1 MQNIVLHFNIK
12 LTYFIFSLAEN
23 KLFIN
28 FIIEQLFVHWC
39 DFFNEILKIANEM
52 KISTMPNEMEQE
64 YFFNSN
70 EQLQLRLNEQEKLID
85 SLKEIEKKYQDL
97 FNNSIDGIYKSTEE
111 GKFIE
116 VNASFVEMLGYD
128 SKEELLNID
137 IKSQLYFD
145 ASERDQQWSLSHRTL
160 KKSDIYRLRKK
171 DGSEIW
177 VEDYGRNVH
186 GSNGEIIYYE
196 GILRDVSEK
205 KKYDDVLDV
214 LLKISKKGYSTASL
228 KEFSA
233 YIQSELGRIIDT
245 SNFYIAFI
253 NKEKQTINIPFI
265 SGEDSE
271 EEFPAEK
278 SMTAHLIKTNK
289 PILIYADG
297 LKKLLQQNII
307 KLIGPSA
314 KVWLGVPLR
323 VDEEV
328 IGAIVVQS
336 YDNENSYKESDIE
349 LMEFVSSHISL
360 AIQRKKIHQETLISK
375 QILRN
380 VLDNIPINVF
390 WKDTAS
396 NFLGVNAI
404 SLKEMDL
411 ENESDVIGKSD
422 FDFYDKI
429 NATKYKADEQAIML
443 SGKAKL
449 NYQESHIKNG
459 ENRRYVSNKLPIFD
473 EKNHVIG
480 IVGTS
485 EDITERMEIQM
496 ELEKLT
502 GELKLQ
508 NDTKNKFF
516 SIISHD
522 LINPIAGII
531 GFSELLKENSADL
544 PPKKINSFATI
555 INKSANF
562 TLSLL
567 HDLLE
572 WSRVQIGSIE
582 PDKEIFMLND
592 LLAHNI
598 AGINSLVTSKQIGLA
613 SKLQSNS
620 RVYADKKMISTVM
633 RNLLSNAIKFTP
645 KGGTI
650 TISSEEI
657 SLNDKKLIE
666 ITITDTGIGISEENV
681 NKLFKIEH
689 NYRSTGTNNEAG
701 TGLGLILCKEFIEKN
716 NGTIKVKS
724 EQNVGSSFIFTV
736 EAAS

>member
-1 MQNIVLHFNIK
+1 
-12 LTYFIFSLAEN
+12 
-23 KLFIN
+23 
-28 FIIEQLFVHWC
+28 
-39 DFFNEILKIANEM
+39 M
-52 KISTMPNEMEQE
+52 KIIDKQDETILGIVPN
-64 YFFNSN
+64 NN
-70 EQLQLRLNEQEKLID
+70 EELLLRISDQEKLID
-85 SLKEIEKKYQDL
+85 SLKEIENKYQNL
-97 FNNSIDGIYKSTEE
+97 FNNSIDGIYKSTDE

-116 VNASFVEMLGYD
+116 VNSSMVEMLGYD

-137 IKSQLYFD
+137 IKNQLYFD
-145 ASERDQQWSLSHRTL
+145 ISERNQVLSIEQRTF

-177 VEDYGRNVH
+177 VEDHGRNMYDI
-186 GSNGEIIYYE
+186 NGNLIYYE
-196 GILRDVSEK
+196 GILRDVSDK
-205 KKYDDVLDV
+205 KKNDDVLDV
-214 LLKISKKGYSTASL
+214 LLKISKKGNAVSSL
-228 KEFSA
+228 KDFVQH
-233 YIQSELGRIIDT
+233 IQSELGRIIDT

-265 SGEDSE
+265 TGEESE
-271 EEFPAEK
+271 EVFPAEK
-278 SMTAHLIKTNK
+278 SMTAHLINTNK
-289 PILIYADG
+289 PIFILENGI
-297 LKKLLQQNII
+297 KKLLKENII
-307 KLIGPSA
+307 KLVGSSA

-336 YDNENSYKESDIE
+336 YDNENAFKQSDIE
-349 LMEFVSSHISL
+349 LLEFVSSHISL
-360 AIQRKKIHQETLISK
+360 AIQRKRIYQETLISK
-375 QILRN
+375 QILRK
-380 VLDNIPINVF
+380 VLDHIPINVF

-404 SLKEMDL
+404 SLKGMAL
-411 ENESDVIGKSD
+411 ESESDIIGKSD
-422 FDFYDKI
+422 FDFFDI
-429 NATKYKADEQAIML
+429 NDAEKYRADEVAIML

-449 NYQESHIKNG
+449 NYEEGQIKNG
-459 ENRRYVSNKLPIFD
+459 ENRYFVSNKSPIFD
-473 EKNHVIG
+473 KNNNVIG

-485 EDITERMEIQM
+485 EDITERREIQI

-502 GELKLQ
+502 GELKIQ
-508 NDTKNKFF
+508 NETKNKFF

-531 GFSELLKENSADL
+531 GFSELLKENHSDL
-544 PPKKINSFATI
+544 EPEKIKNFSTI

-582 PDKEIFMLND
+582 PNKEIFILSD

-598 AGINSLVTSKQIGLA
+598 AGVSSLAFSKKIGLI
-613 SKLQSNS
+613 SDFRQKLS
-620 RVYADKKMISTVM
+620 VYADKKMISTIM
-633 RNLLSNAIKFTP
+633 RNVLSNAIKFTP
-645 KGGTI
+645 QGGTI

-657 SLNDKKLIE
+657 SLDGIKLIE
-666 ITITDTGIGISEENV
+666 TTVTDTGIGMSKEKLKN
-681 NKLFKIEH
+681 LFKIEH

-701 TGLGLILCKEFIEKN
+701 TGMGLILCKEFIEKN

-724 EQNVGSSFIFTV
+724 ELKVGSSFIFTV
-736 EAAS
+736 EASS

>member
-1 MQNIVLHFNIK
+1 MKNP
-12 LTYFIFSLAEN
+12 TTSDEN
-23 KLFIN
+23 KL
-28 FIIEQLFVHWC
+28 
-39 DFFNEILKIANEM
+39 KY
-52 KISTMPNEMEQE
+52 PNNTESELL
-64 YFFNSN
+64 N
-70 EQLQLRLNEQEKLID
+70 RLSEQEKLID
-85 SLKEIEKKYQDL
+85 SLKEIENKYQDL

-116 VNASFVEMLGYD
+116 VNSSMVEMLGYD

-137 IKSQLYFD
+137 IKTQLYFD
-145 ASERDQQWSLSHRTL
+145 VSEMDQALSIEQRTL

-171 DGSEIW
+171 DGSGIW
-177 VEDYGRNVH
+177 VEDHGRNMFDI
-186 GSNGEIIYYE
+186 NGNLVYYE

-205 KKYDDVLDV
+205 KKNDDVFDV
-214 LLKISKKGYSTASL
+214 LLKISKKGNAVSSL
-228 KEFSA
+228 KDFVQ

-265 SGEDSE
+265 SGEESE

-278 SMTAHLIKTNK
+278 SMTAHLINTNK
-289 PILIYADG
+289 PILIYEKG
-297 LKKLLQQNII
+297 LNKLFQQNVI
-307 KLIGPSA
+307 KQIGPMS

-336 YDNENSYKESDIE
+336 YDNENAFKQSDIE
-349 LMEFVSSHISL
+349 LLEFVSSHISL
-360 AIQRKKIHQETLISK
+360 AIQRKKTHLETLISK
-375 QILRN
+375 QILRK
-380 VLDNIPINVF
+380 VLDSIPINVY
-390 WKDTAS
+390 WKDTDS
-396 NFLGVNAI
+396 NFLGCNAI
-404 SLKEMDL
+404 SLREMAL
-411 ENESDVIGKSD
+411 ESESDIIGKSD
-422 FDFYDKI
+422 FDFYDK
-429 NATKYKADEQAIML
+429 NDAANYKADEVAIML

-449 NYQESHIKNG
+449 NYEEGQIKNG
-459 ENRRYVSNKLPIFD
+459 ENRYYVSNKLPIFD
-473 EKNHVIG
+473 ENNNTIG

-485 EDITERMEIQM
+485 EDITERREIQI

-502 GELKLQ
+502 GELKIQ
-508 NDTKNKFF
+508 NETKNKFF

-531 GFSELLKENSADL
+531 GFSELLKENSAGL
-544 PPKKINSFATI
+544 EPEKIKKFSTI

-582 PDKEIFMLND
+582 PNKEIFMLSD

-598 AGINSLVTSKQIGLA
+598 AGVSSLAFSKNIGLT
-613 SKLQSNS
+613 SNFHQKLS
-620 RVYADKKMISTVM
+620 VYADKKMISTIM

-645 KGGTI
+645 QGGII

-657 SLNDKKLIE
+657 SLNGKKLIE
-666 ITITDTGIGISEENV
+666 TTITDTGIGMSEGNV
-681 NKLFKIEH
+681 NKLFKIEY

-701 TGLGLILCKEFIEKN
+701 TGLGLILCKDFIEKN

-724 EQNVGSSFIFTV
+724 ELNVGSSFIFTV
-736 EAAS
+736 ESTS

>member
-1 MQNIVLHFNIK
+1 MENPTTSGGNLPKYLNN
-12 LTYFIFSLAEN
+12 TEAELL
-23 KLFIN
+23 KRLSD
-28 FIIEQLFVHWC
+28 Q
-39 DFFNEILKIANEM
+39 EILIN
-52 KISTMPNEMEQE
+52 
-64 YFFNSN
+64 
-70 EQLQLRLNEQEKLID
+70 
-85 SLKEIEKKYQDL
+85 SLKEIQNKYQDL
-97 FNNSIDGIYKSTEE
+97 CNDSIDGIYKSTEE

-116 VNASFVEMLGYD
+116 VNSSMVEMLGYD

-137 IKSQLYFD
+137 IKTQIYFEV
-145 ASERDQQWSLSHRTL
+145 SERDQQLANDHRTF

-177 VEDYGRNVH
+177 VEDHGRNMFDI
-186 GSNGEIIYYE
+186 NGNLLYYE

-205 KKYDDVLDV
+205 KKNDDVLDV
-214 LLKISKKGYSTASL
+214 LLKISKKGNSVSSL
-228 KEFSA
+228 KDFVQ
-233 YIQSELGRIIDT
+233 YIQSELERVIDT

-271 EEFPAEK
+271 EVFPAEK
-278 SMTAHLIKTNK
+278 SMTVHLINTNK
-289 PILIYADG
+289 PLLFYSEDVDLLI
-297 LKKLLQQNII
+297 KKDII
-307 KLIGPSA
+307 KQIGPMS

-336 YDNENSYKESDIE
+336 YDNRDAFKQSDIE
-349 LMEFVSSHISL
+349 LLEFVSSHISL
-360 AIQRKKIHQETLISK
+360 AIQRKKIYQETLISK
-375 QILRN
+375 QILRT

-390 WKDTAS
+390 WKDTES

-404 SLKEMDL
+404 SLKEMSL
-411 ENESDVIGKSD
+411 ESESDIIGKSD
-422 FDFYDKI
+422 FDFFDR
-429 NATKYKADEQAIML
+429 NDAEKYRADEVAIML

-449 NYQESHIKNG
+449 NYEEGHQIKNDR
-459 ENRRYVSNKLPIFD
+459 NKYYVSNKMPIFD
-473 EKNHVIG
+473 ENNKVIG

-485 EDITERMEIQM
+485 EDITERRETQI
-496 ELEKLT
+496 ELEKLSK
-502 GELKLQ
+502 ELKLQ

-516 SIISHD
+516 SIVSHD

-531 GFSELLKENSADL
+531 GFSELLKENSEDL
-544 PPKKINSFATI
+544 KPEKIKSFATI

-572 WSRVQIGSIE
+572 WSRVQIGSINPE
-582 PDKEIFMLND
+582 KENFILSD

-598 AGINSLVTSKQIGLA
+598 AGVNALISSKDISLTTNFQKNLSVF
-613 SKLQSNS
+613 
-620 RVYADKKMISTVM
+620 ADKKMVSTIM
-633 RNLLSNAIKFTP
+633 RNLLSNAIKFTTQ
-645 KGGTI
+645 GGTI

-657 SLNDKKLIE
+657 SLNGKKIIE
-666 ITITDTGIGISEENV
+666 TTVTDTGIGMGEEKLN
-681 NKLFKIEH
+681 NLFKIEH

-716 NGTIKVKS
+716 NGTIRVKS
-724 EQNVGSSFIFTV
+724 EQNVGSSFIFTL
-736 EAAS
+736 EASS

>member
-1 MQNIVLHFNIK
+1 
-12 LTYFIFSLAEN
+12 
-23 KLFIN
+23 
-28 FIIEQLFVHWC
+28 
-39 DFFNEILKIANEM
+39 M
-52 KISTMPNEMEQE
+52 KISTMLNEMDQG
-64 YFFNSN
+64 YFSGNN

-85 SLKEIEKKYQDL
+85 SLKEIEKKYQNL

-116 VNASFVEMLGYD
+116 VNDSLVEMLGYY

-145 ASERDQQWSLSHRTL
+145 VSERDQQWSLAHRTF

-177 VEDYGRNVH
+177 VEDHGRNVYDAL
-186 GSNGEIIYYE
+186 GKVIYYE

-205 KKYDDVLDV
+205 IKTDEVLDV
-214 LLKISKKGYSTASL
+214 LLKITKKGYSTASL

-253 NKEKQTINIPFI
+253 NREKQTINIPFI

-289 PILIYADG
+289 PIFIHADG

-307 KLIGPSA
+307 KFIGPSA

-323 VDEEV
+323 VDGEV

-336 YDNENSYKESDIE
+336 YDNENAYKESDIE

-360 AIQRKKIHQETLISK
+360 AIQRQKIHQETLLSK
-375 QILRN
+375 QILRK

-396 NFLGVNAI
+396 NFLGVNDI

-429 NATKYKADEQAIML
+429 DAAKYKADEQAIML
-443 SGKAKL
+443 SGKPKL

-459 ENRRYVSNKLPIFD
+459 ENRFYVSNKLPIFD
-473 EKNHVIG
+473 ENNQVIG

-485 EDITERMEIQM
+485 EDISERKRILM

-522 LINPIAGII
+522 LINPIGGII
-531 GFSELLKENSADL
+531 GFSELLKENSENL
-544 PPKKINSFATI
+544 EREKIKSFATI
-555 INKSANF
+555 IHKSANF

-582 PDKEIFMLND
+582 PDKEIFILSD
-592 LLAHNI
+592 LLTHNI
-598 AGINSLVTSKQIGLA
+598 AGVNSLVNSKHIGLT
-613 SKLQSNS
+613 SQFQTNLS
-620 RVYADKKMISTVM
+620 VYADKKMISAVI

-645 KGGTI
+645 KGGTV

-657 SLNDKKLIE
+657 NLNDKKFIE
-666 ITITDTGIGISEENV
+666 ITIADTGIGISEENV
-681 NKLFKIEH
+681 EKLFKIEH
-689 NYRSTGTNNEAG
+689 NYRSTGTNNESG

-724 EQNVGSSFIFTV
+724 KLNVGSSFIFTV